1 MFENLTKTINDTI
14 LTQVITD
21 ERKNVLQPLIDY
33 LQQKNDKNETILLN
47 FICTHNSRRSHLAQ
61 VWAQA
66 AAHFYGIKNVESY
79 SGGTAVTAVSPQ
91 VIQTIENQGFVTEKL
106 SDGNNPLYA
115 IKYAAT
121 AMPMVGF
128 SKKYDHFFNPKA
140 EFAAIMT
147 CSQADGGCPFIDG
160 AEKRVAI
167 TFEDP
172 KAADGTPEQAKVYA
186 ERSVQ
191 IASEMF
197 YVFSQIDA

>member
-1 MFENLTKTINDTI
+1 MYENLTKTINDTI
-14 LTQVITD
+14 FTQVITD
-21 ERKNVLQPLIDY
+21 ERKSVLQSLIDY

-160 AEKRVAI
+160 AEKRVPI

-172 KAADGTPEQAKVYA
+172 KVADGTPEQTKVYA

-197 YVFSQIDA
+197 YVFSQINV